1 MEKQKL
7 YETRRHGT
15 PRFPM
20 ECFITRTEGIQNFQ
34 FPLHWHR
41 NVEIM
46 QVLRGTTS
54 VTIGNETFSGEEGD
68 IFFINQEE
76 LHRVA
81 SEDDQLVYRTVIFP
95 LQALTFSES
104 DASQTYLEQ
113 LIQGTQRFPVQLTR
127 KKDCDF
133 LYALLYQIQNAAE
146 QKSSGYELM
155 VKALL
160 LQMIAQMFC
169 RHMMIPVQH
178 APSEKSQRLK
188 EMLQYIRQHYAESD
202 LSVEKLCA
210 YLHLSSTYFSTLFKR
225 ETGTSFTAY
234 VTTVRM
240 EAAAE
245 AIRGT
250 EEKTYLIAQ
259 RCGYEDPNYFSYV
272 FKRHFGVTPTKY
284 RSEGK

>member
-1 MEKQKL
+1 
-7 YETRRHGT
+7 
-15 PRFPM
+15 
-20 ECFITRTEGIQNFQ
+20 
-34 FPLHWHR
+34 
-41 NVEIM
+41 M

-146 QKSSGYELM
+146 QKSSGRNSLTSSGL
-155 VKALL
+155 A
-160 LQMIAQMFC
+160 MFLFSIGTPLSN
-169 RHMMIPVQH
+169 R
-178 APSEKSQRLK
+178 KSSP
-188 EMLQYIRQHYAESD
+188 ISAS
-202 LSVEKLCA
+202 
-210 YLHLSSTYFSTLFKR
+210 
-225 ETGTSFTAY
+225 TGTL
-234 VTTVRM
+234 
-240 EAAAE
+240 
-245 AIRGT
+245 
-250 EEKTYLIAQ
+250 K
-259 RCGYEDPNYFSYV
+259 YFATFNMHRRQGGNGFVQSPYQFFV
-272 FKRHFGVTPTKY
+272 FG
-284 RSEGK
+284 

>member
-20 ECFITRTEGIQNFQ
+20 ECFITRTEGIQHFQ

-133 LYALLYQIQNAAE
+133 LYALLYRYRMPQN
-146 QKSSGYELM
+146 
-155 VKALL
+155 
-160 LQMIAQMFC
+160 
-169 RHMMIPVQH
+169 
-178 APSEKSQRLK
+178 
-188 EMLQYIRQHYAESD
+188 
-202 LSVEKLCA
+202 
-210 YLHLSSTYFSTLFKR
+210 KR
-225 ETGTSFTAY
+225 VPG
-234 VTTVRM
+234 M
-240 EAAAE
+240 
-245 AIRGT
+245 
-250 EEKTYLIAQ
+250 
-259 RCGYEDPNYFSYV
+259 N
-272 FKRHFGVTPTKY
+272 
-284 RSEGK
+284 